1 MRGENFINSSFENIT
16 RLLGCPCSNDMHL
29 IVCVDVICPW
39 LLLTHIETTCNIF
52 DPPCPRLRSIEQSLS
67 LLKKLQD
74 ALHRENLQAD
84 LDEKYLLIFH
94 NYGLDLSQV
103 QDIYEKYKHNPPMP
117 RNTPPVTGNILWSRH
132 LLRRIQGEKEGGRYF
147 FKYAFAYKCVLHA
160 IDTEIRIAIC
170 RHAQVR

>member
-1 MRGENFINSSFENIT
+1 MCNSTYASVTSRRRSRTSSTHPSRILPGQVRSFVAIFFSENVYSCISLPRSDVFEPAYV
-16 RLLGCPCSNDMHL
+16 LCSID
-29 IVCVDVICPW
+29 
-39 LLLTHIETTCNIF
+39 
-52 DPPCPRLRSIEQSLS
+52 QSLS

-132 LLRRIQGEKEGGRYF
+132 LLRRIQGENEARHVYIF
-147 FKYAFAYKCVLHA
+147 ISIFVCKYTIFLHA
-160 IDTEIRIAIC
+160 IDLVYTIL
-170 RHAQVR
+170 H